1 LDESWRTVV
10 SVFMIKIP
18 GGVCGAFTTM
28 VGGGIGEVTSS

>member
-1 LDESWRTVV
+1 
-10 SVFMIKIP
+10 MIKIP